1 MTQPDTAGVLAPR
14 PEWALDAGVIAGD
27 AWIRVAPDQIRRAL
41 QALHDQG
48 FKNILFMTA
57 VDHLATPVLVP
68 PPERFE
74 VVYQLRDVERHLEVR
89 VRSFLPEENPHI
101 ASVQDIYP
109 PANWDERETY
119 DLFGIVFD
127 GHPDLRRILMPDDW
141 VGHPLRR
148 DYPVGGEPVDFSEDH
163 EKWQTAPPEA

>member
-1 MTQPDTAGVLAPR
+1 MSQSQTAGELAPR
-14 PEWALDAGVIAGD
+14 PDWALDAGVIAGD
-27 AWIRVAPDQIRRAL
+27 AWISVAPEQIRNALRAL
-41 QALHDQG
+41 YDQG

-57 VDHLATPVLVP
+57 VDHLATPVAIP

-89 VRSFLPEENPHI
+89 VRTFLPEENPHI

-141 VGHPLRR
+141 IGHPLRR
-148 DYPVGGEPVDFSEDH
+148 DYPV
-163 EKWQTAPPEA
+163 

>member
-1 MTQPDTAGVLAPR
+1 MSDPQTPGEIAPR
-14 PEWALDAGVIAGD
+14 PDWALDAGVIAGD
-27 AWIRVAPDQIRRAL
+27 AWISVAPDQLRGALRAL
-41 QALHDQG
+41 YDQG

-57 VDHLATPVLVP
+57 VDHLATPIMTP
-68 PPERFE
+68 PPGRFE

-89 VRSFLPEENPHI
+89 VRTFLPEENPHL
-101 ASVQDIYP
+101 ASVQDLYP

-141 VGHPLRR
+141 IGHPLRR
-148 DYPVGGEPVDFSEDH
+148 DYPVGGEPVDFSEEH
-163 EKWQTAPPEA
+163 EMWQTPPPEA